1 MCLFDLFLVTDEQ
14 TACRICPIGERIRQ
28 YEADEAYIDAVLADG
43 AAKASEL
50 AAVTMADVKK
60 AMGL

>member
-1 MCLFDLFLVTDEQ
+1 MLCVI
-14 TACRICPIGERIRQ
+14 RICPIGERIQ
-28 YEADEAYIDAVLADG
+28 EYEADQAYIDAVLADG

-50 AAVTMADVKK
+50 AEVTMADVKK